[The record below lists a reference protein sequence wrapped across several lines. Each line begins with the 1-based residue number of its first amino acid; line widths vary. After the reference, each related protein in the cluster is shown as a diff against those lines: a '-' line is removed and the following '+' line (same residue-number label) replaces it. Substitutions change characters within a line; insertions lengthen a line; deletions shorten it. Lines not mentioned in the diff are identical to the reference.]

1 MMNIRIISVGSIK
14 EKYLLDLI
22 NEYKKRLQKFVT
34 IEEIELKDESN
45 KLDTE
50 LVKSLETKKIINYLN
65 DGSYKILLDIHG
77 TMLTSEELAKKIDE
91 DGTFG
96 RSSIS
101 FIIGGSCGVSDEI
114 YKHIDYRL
122 SFSKMTFPHQ
132 LMKGILLEQVYRS
145 YTILNNIKY
154 HK

>member
-22 NEYKKRLQKFVT
+22 NEYKKRLQKFVN

-65 DGSYKILLDIHG
+65 DGSYKILLDIG
-77 TMLTSEELAKKIDE
+77 GVMSTSEELAKKIDE
-91 DGTFG
+91 IGTFG
-96 RSSIS
+96 KSSIS
-101 FIIGGSCGVSDEI
+101 FIIGGSCGVADEI
-114 YKHIDYRL
+114 YKYVDYRL